1 MFWAITFL
9 LYWKEGSFIFCTPYK
24 FTAENCFG
32 WKVKVEKVNRS
43 PMKSRSRTIHL
54 CKRCI
59 VLLSMYLVL
68 YIFYCCKV
76 FVSFS
81 FWRVKENWELCFQ
94 NWLIFFFMVCFMISI
109 IWNIFYLNKYQIG
122 KIVTFIPYFSSLL
135 ITPNNF
141 VLLLI
146 IFKALGLENLIWK
159 CYRSAAII
167 ADNSFK
173 TWSIFFYKLSL
184 QLMLID
190 TNSYA
195 AIFIGSSYTW
205 TFYNKSTLVI

>member
-9 LYWKEGSFIFCTPYK
+9 LYWKEGSIIFCTPYK

-43 PMKSRSRTIHL
+43 PMKSGSRTIHL

-68 YIFYCCKV
+68 YIFLLLL
-76 FVSFS
+76 SLTFS
-81 FWRVKENWELCFQ
+81 FWRVKVNSQLCFQ

-146 IFKALGLENLIWK
+146 IFKALGVLIWK
-159 CYRSAAII
+159 VYRSTAII
-167 ADNSFK
+167 ADHSSK
-173 TWSIFFYKLSL
+173 TWSIFFYELSL
-184 QLMLID
+184 QSILID

-195 AIFIGSSYTW
+195 AIFIGSNYTW